1 MGKLNQAEISIH
13 DTIAFPQT
21 TSAVSLMDDSPT
33 KVSEE
38 QFTELHI
45 KTGEE

>member
-38 QFTELHI
+38 QFMELHI